1 MVGYLAALLA
11 AAVGS
16 EGATVCFCTFGTA
29 VRMALRAT
37 RGPVADTSK
46 SRVGRAR
53 GSMRQQAA
61 AILTRP
67 RAHPQEVG
75 QPGRHRRVLA
85 DERFRGL
92 REEGRNWRALHG
104 LCMLRWRVRWWVRCG
119 AVRPGTHLAVEE
131 LRSWTRQ
138 GLHLDRLWHLGS
150 LLRWLGWFGR
160 GNDAPSSQQVSQPCG
175 HGEQY
180 EGFDVTS
187 SAKIAKNGNLGAS
200 QARPA

>member
-104 LCMLRWRVRWWVRCG
+104 LCMLQRSEVAGAVGAVRCG
-119 AVRPGTHLAVEE
+119 LART
-131 LRSWTRQ
+131 LLSRSCVAE
-138 GLHLDRLWHLGS
+138 LDRACILTDSGTWVVCPGGS
-150 LLRWLGWFGR
+150 GGSV
-160 GNDAPSSQQVSQPCG
+160 G
-175 HGEQY
+175 
-180 EGFDVTS
+180 
-187 SAKIAKNGNLGAS
+187 
-200 QARPA
+200 